1 MMTELDLAQSVA
13 EGTTSTPARI
23 GENSWLVML
32 RISGTGC
39 AFRPAHQ
46 EFAFREADVWLSQSM
61 MRRWIGVGT
70 PGRRPTADTG
80 RSARSP
86 ETVRSPRNQRPI
98 RQKMTSQKKIKW
110 ASSSK
115 LVMLSPTLGACRTGG
130 RELATTCGVSA
141 CAWADAIG
149 RISPKH
155 KNVDLPSIGD
165 KRALVNIVDEI
176 FADTAKAAR
185 DDTGVQA
192 GTLREVVE
200 VGQSGRRISRFYGSP
215 STTLA
220 PWMVPVFRVRKIRR
234 NPDRNYDE

>member
-1 MMTELDLAQSVA
+1 MGELQQAGDAVA
-13 EGTTSTPARI
+13 DAWGLPHWRQRI
-23 GENSWLVML
+23 GYNL
-32 RISGTGC
+32 RS
-39 AFRPAHQ
+39 FSLR
-46 EFAFREADVWLSQSM
+46 L
-61 MRRWIGVGT
+61 
-70 PGRRPTADTG
+70 GRRHRAD
-80 RSARSP
+80 
-86 ETVRSPRNQRPI
+86 
-98 RQKMTSQKKIKW
+98 
-110 ASSSK
+110 
-115 LVMLSPTLGACRTGG
+115 
-130 RELATTCGVSA
+130 
-141 CAWADAIG
+141 
-149 RISPKH
+149 SPKH

-192 GTLREVVE
+192 GTLRGVVE